1 MRRII
6 LHLVLLL
13 LLAASQEG
21 ALVHEIGHFAVAEA
35 PQAATRHEQGKTPA
49 HEKTCRLCV
58 AFAQVG
64 GAGPTTTHA
73 LPLHLLCFH
82 FGVVSGTSVSA
93 TDRVEPRNRDPPAYA

>member
-1 MRRII
+1 MRRVI

-13 LLAASQEG
+13 LLAVSQEG
-21 ALVHEIGHFAVAEA
+21 ALVHEIGHYAAAEA
-35 PQAATRHEQGKTPA
+35 ETRHEQGKVPA

-73 LPLHLLCFH
+73 LLLQPLRFH
-82 FGVVSGTSVSA
+82 FGVLSETSAA
-93 TDRVEPRNRDPPAYA
+93 TADCVEPRNRDPPAYA